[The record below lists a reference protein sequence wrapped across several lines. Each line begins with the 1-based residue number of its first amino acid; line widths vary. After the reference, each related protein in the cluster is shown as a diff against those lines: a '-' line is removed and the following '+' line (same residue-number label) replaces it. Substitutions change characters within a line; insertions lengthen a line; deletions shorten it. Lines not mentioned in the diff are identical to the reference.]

1 MDDHDA
7 EVNEDLAEMMSAYP
21 LPEGAQDAR
30 VNRQQLGLAFNVS
43 ENTITKYLA
52 RGMPCVV
59 EGGNGRE
66 YEFSLAQCYAWRRAM
81 EAQNQRQKD
90 MATKAALQMSL
101 LFRNAETEEDGA
113 PVLTAKQV
121 KEEAEAEYVRNR
133 AAEQRGELVRAR
145 AVAELFE
152 DVLGNFR
159 TSITTIVDFCEMEF
173 GLSPE
178 QTDMLQRRTDQV
190 LVDARIRLD
199 QVVTRPADVV
209 AITPRTQADGGAP

>member
-1 MDDHDA
+1 MHDTQTDIDA
-7 EVNEDLAEMMSAYP
+7 LMLEYP
-21 LPEGAQDAR
+21 LPDGTHDAQ

-52 RGMPCVV
+52 RGMPCIV
-59 EGGNGRE
+59 EGGNGKE
-66 YEFSLAQCYAWRRAM
+66 YSFSLAQCYAWRRAQD
-81 EAQNQRQKD
+81 AASVQQKEL
-90 MATKAALQMSL
+90 ATQAALQMSL
-101 LFRNAETEEDGA
+101 HFRNSEEGEDGA

-133 AAEQRGELVRAR
+133 AAEQRGELTRAR

-159 TSITTIVDFCEMEF
+159 ISITTVVDFCEMEF
-173 GLSPE
+173 GLTPE

-209 AITPRTQADGGAP
+209 RFAAGQRSSEAHN